1 MAIDAQGIVVLS
13 PSQAD
18 SSSRVVT
25 KRYSLTE
32 FFPPYIPDQ
41 DRQEMPNSVNLDF
54 KDGSTLQCAC
64 QNLAG
69 QAQVLGVLTHA
80 HNFHNSKS

>member
-18 SSSRVVT
+18 SNSRVVT
-25 KRYSLTE
+25 KRYDLTE

-69 QAQVLGVLTHA
+69 QAQVLGALTQA
-80 HNFHNSKS
+80 HNFHSSK